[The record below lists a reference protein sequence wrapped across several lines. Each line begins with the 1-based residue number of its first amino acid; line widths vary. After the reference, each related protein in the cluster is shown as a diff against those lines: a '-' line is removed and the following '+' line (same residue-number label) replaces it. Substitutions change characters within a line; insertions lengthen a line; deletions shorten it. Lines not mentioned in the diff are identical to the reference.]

1 MENNQGIVYVLK
13 NAAMPNLVKIG
24 KTLRG
29 DTKTRMNELYTSG
42 VPVPFECVYA
52 AMVNDIDKV
61 EKAFHTAFGPNR
73 INPKREFFE
82 IEANQA
88 IALIKLLEITNV
100 TPQVVK
106 ESEEVDLQSR
116 EAAEK
121 LTKKRPNQNFVEMG
135 IPIGS
140 EILSTENGETATI
153 TGEKLVTFR
162 GEEMSLTRATKIL
175 LELDYSVQP
184 GSYWTYKGKSLK
196 DIYNETY
203 EV

>member
-135 IPIGS
+135 IPVGS
-140 EILSTENGETATI
+140 EILSTENGETAVI
-153 TGEKLVTFR
+153 CGEKSVQFR
-162 GEEMSLTRATKIL
+162 SEEMSLTRATKII

-184 GSYWTYKGKSLK
+184 GSYWTYKGKTLK

-203 EV
+203 